1 MIKSIWIEV
10 SDFLFKSRK
19 VSFIDLIAFWVMFVF
34 IGPALTA
41 SLPLWVAFLSAFF
54 IFMIFDGI
62 STYCLYKFTK
72 SFRSNYTY

>member
-1 MIKSIWIEV
+1 MVKSIWIEV

-19 VSFIDLIAFWVMFVF
+19 VSFVDLIAFWAMFVF

-41 SLPLWVAFLSAFF
+41 SLPLWASFLAGVT
-54 IFMIFDGI
+54 IIMIFDGI

-72 SFRSNYTY
+72 AFRSNYTY